1 MITERQRYGSRGQGS
16 LIKYDDSPNW
26 FSCYYVRGTEHRE
39 STGTPDLKL
48 ARRFHRRKLDEVA
61 GDRQGLKKYLA
72 PMAQR
77 VQLGELLDTLEA
89 DYRLRSVK
97 SSAQVQSHLKPIRA
111 HFGDWRAVDI
121 TAEAVDAYIEA
132 RLDADKARATINRE
146 TQLLGQALRL
156 AFERHRITTIPSIR
170 HLPESN
176 ARQGFFEAAEFEVL
190 VAALPEYLQDF
201 ARFAYLTGWRRGEI
215 LSLQWADVDLKAG
228 AIRLRS
234 EHSKNGHGR
243 VVMLGGDLET
253 LMQRRAKARLTVT
266 RDGEAMVCDRVFHRA
281 GEPIGDFRKAWTT
294 ACVAAGLYHV
304 VLTDTMGSE
313 KKIPEKLFHDL
324 RRTAARNMIRNGVP
338 ERVAMAVTGHLTR
351 SMFDRYNITS
361 EDDLRAAMQKVALP
375 PAVPTERGEN
385 AESKVL

>member
-1 MITERQRYGSRGQGS
+1 MLICLCTYKGGCPYGKANAAGEAKDQDEHRNRGWVAATAEVRGPGRTDGRERAPLPSGRGVPQGPKRSSAMITERQRYGSRGQGS

-156 AFERHRITTIPSIR
+156 ALERHRITTIPSIR

-176 ARQGFFEAAEFEVL
+176 ARQGFFEAAEFEAL
-190 VAALPEYLQDF
+190 VAALPEYLRDF

-215 LSLQWADVDLKAG
+215 LSLQWADVDLKGG

-253 LMQRRAKARLTVT
+253 LMQRRA
-266 RDGEAMVCDRVFHRA
+266 
-281 GEPIGDFRKAWTT
+281 
-294 ACVAAGLYHV
+294 
-304 VLTDTMGSE
+304 
-313 KKIPEKLFHDL
+313 
-324 RRTAARNMIRNGVP
+324 
-338 ERVAMAVTGHLTR
+338 
-351 SMFDRYNITS
+351 
-361 EDDLRAAMQKVALP
+361 
-375 PAVPTERGEN
+375 
-385 AESKVL
+385 